1 MGFFIFL
8 LLVMAMPL
16 ILVPLCLLPVLL
28 YLKSK
33 TVKYLWVYLAAG
45 AVTGFL
51 LGLIFSYSFFALS
64 GEFNSYYAYLTLGSI
79 LVGVSVS
86 FLAGRSALGVKVV

>member
-28 YLKSK
+28 YLKSRK
-33 TVKYLWVYLAAG
+33 VKSLWVYLAAG

-64 GEFNSYYAYLTLGSI
+64 GEFKQYYAYLTLGSI
-79 LVGVSVS
+79 LVGVGLS